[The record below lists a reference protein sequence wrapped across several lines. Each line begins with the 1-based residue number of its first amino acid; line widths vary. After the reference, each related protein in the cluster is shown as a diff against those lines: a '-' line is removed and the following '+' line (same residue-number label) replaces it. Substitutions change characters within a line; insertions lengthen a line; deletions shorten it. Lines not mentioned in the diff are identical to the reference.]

1 MDNQFVLRRANIFD
15 IEALAEL
22 CQKTFRET
30 FVEDFAI
37 SYPENDLDSLFR
49 SSANSEWFATKIN
62 DAQQAV
68 WIIEDQINGQL
79 VAYTVV
85 GPSDPMPHPDNCPN
99 KDGMLRRLFVRRDQR
114 NRGFGRQLMN
124 VVLVWLEEHFPE
136 RSIWLSVWSRN
147 VKAQKFYA
155 HYGFNKV
162 GQYEL
167 SIGESKNHEFI
178 MKRHTVTS

>member
-49 SSANSEWFATKIN
+49 SSATPEWFAKKIN
-62 DAQQAV
+62 DPKQAV
-68 WIIEDQINGQL
+68 WIIEDQINGEF

-85 GPSDPMPHPDNCPN
+85 GPVDNIPHPGICPD
-99 KDGMLRRLFVRRDQR
+99 KDGMLRRLFVRRDRR
-114 NRGFGRQLMN
+114 NHGFGRQLMN
-124 VVLVWLEEHFPE
+124 VALLWLEKHFPE
-136 RSIWLSVWSRN
+136 RSIWLSVWSKN
-147 VKAQKFYA
+147 SKAQKFYA
-155 HYGFNKV
+155 YYGFNKV
-162 GQYEL
+162 DEYEL

-178 MKRHTVTS
+178 MKRQTDTS